1 MMNPLIAQHFSIRY
15 SYFKILT
22 MDNLVQRID
31 VEIERR
37 SLLKHKFYRLW
48 SEGKLDLV
56 HLKGYSSE
64 YFQLVKAVPLMVDN
78 VLSYCTEDMPLRSAL
93 QENRREETEHI
104 ELWKKFSAS
113 MGIKSDQLVDHIS
126 SEATNNA
133 VNFLIE
139 LTKLSLGQGAAA
151 MYAYEKQLP
160 EISRS
165 KIDGLKN
172 HYGIVNKAGATE
184 YFEVHE
190 KVDIKHAAVWKG
202 ILDKASNDRPESL
215 LQSAT
220 ESLRAQNRLLDSVYE
235 RYIEPVNA

>member
-1 MMNPLIAQHFSIRY
+1 
-15 SYFKILT
+15 

-31 VEIERR
+31 LEIERR

-56 HLKGYSSE
+56 DLKGYSSE

-78 VLSYCTEDMPLRSAL
+78 VLSYCTKDMPLRSAI

-104 ELWKKFSAS
+104 ELWAKFAAS
-113 MGIKSDQLVDHIS
+113 LGIKSDQLVDYVS

-133 VNFLIE
+133 ISLLIE
-139 LTKLSLGQGAAA
+139 LTKLSLGKGAAA

-172 HYGIVNKAGATE
+172 FYGIVNNTEATE

-190 KVDIKHAAVWKG
+190 KVDIQHAAVWKS
-202 ILDKASNDRPESL
+202 ILDKTSDNSSESL
-215 LQSAT
+215 LQAAT

-235 RYIEPVNA
+235 RYIEHVTS

>member
-1 MMNPLIAQHFSIRY
+1 MNAIIAQHFSIRC

-31 VEIERR
+31 LEIERR

-56 HLKGYSSE
+56 HLKGYSLE
-64 YFQLVKAVPLMVDN
+64 YFQLVKAVPLLVDN
-78 VLSYCTEDMPLRSAL
+78 VLSYCTKDMTLKSAL
-93 QENRREETEHI
+93 QENHREESEHI
-104 ELWKKFSAS
+104 DLWAKFAAS
-113 MGIKSDQLVDHIS
+113 MGIKSDQLVDYVS
-126 SEATNNA
+126 YEATNNA
-133 VNFLIE
+133 VSLLIE

-172 HYGIVNKAGATE
+172 LYGIGNNTEATE

-190 KVDIKHAAVWKG
+190 KVDIKHAAVWKS
-202 ILDKASNDRPESL
+202 ILEKVSHDRSESL
-215 LQSAT
+215 LQAAT

-235 RYIEPVNA
+235 RYIEPVSS

>member
-1 MMNPLIAQHFSIRY
+1 M
-15 SYFKILT
+15 
-22 MDNLVQRID
+22 QRID
-31 VEIERR
+31 LEIERR

-78 VLSYCTEDMPLRSAL
+78 VLSYCTNEMPLRSAL
-93 QENRREETEHI
+93 QENRREESEHI
-104 ELWKKFSAS
+104 ELWAKFATS
-113 MGIKSDQLVDHIS
+113 MGVKSDQLVDYVS

-133 VNFLIE
+133 VGLLIE

-160 EISRS
+160 EVSRS

-172 HYGIVNKAGATE
+172 LYGIVNNAGATE

-190 KVDIKHAAVWKG
+190 KVDIKHAAVWES
-202 ILDKASNDRPESL
+202 ILDQASDDRPESL
-215 LQSAT
+215 LQAAT
-220 ESLRAQNRLLDSVYE
+220 ESLRAQNRILDSVYE
-235 RYIEPVNA
+235 RYVEPVSS

>member
-1 MMNPLIAQHFSIRY
+1 
-15 SYFKILT
+15 
-22 MDNLVQRID
+22 MDNLVERID
-31 VEIERR
+31 LEIERR

-78 VLSYCTEDMPLRSAL
+78 VLSYCTKDMPLRSAL
-93 QENRREETEHI
+93 QENRRDETEHI
-104 ELWKKFSAS
+104 ELWAKFAAS
-113 MGIKSDQLVDHIS
+113 MGIKSDQLVDYIS
-126 SEATNNA
+126 SEATKHA
-133 VNFLIE
+133 VSLLME

-165 KIDGLKN
+165 KIDGMKN
-172 HYGIVNKAGATE
+172 LYGIVNNAGATE

-190 KVDIKHAAVWKG
+190 KVDIKHAAVWKS
-202 ILDKASNDRPESL
+202 IIDKASDDRPEL
-215 LQSAT
+215 LIQAAT

-235 RYIEPVNA
+235 RYIEPVSS

>member
-1 MMNPLIAQHFSIRY
+1 
-15 SYFKILT
+15 

-31 VEIERR
+31 LEIERR

-56 HLKGYSSE
+56 DLKGYSSE

-78 VLSYCTEDMPLRSAL
+78 VLSYCSKDMHLRSAI
-93 QENRREETEHI
+93 QENCREETEHI
-104 ELWKKFSAS
+104 ELWAKFAAGL
-113 MGIKSDQLVDHIS
+113 GIKSDQLVDYVS

-133 VNFLIE
+133 VSVLIE
-139 LTKLSLGQGAAA
+139 LTKLSLGKGAAA

-172 HYGIVNKAGATE
+172 FYGIANNTEATE
-184 YFEVHE
+184 YFDVHE
-190 KVDIKHAAVWKG
+190 KVDIKHAAVWKS
-202 ILDKASNDRPESL
+202 ILDKTSDNSSESL
-215 LQSAT
+215 LQAAT

-235 RYIEPVNA
+235 RYIEPVTS

>member
-1 MMNPLIAQHFSIRY
+1 
-15 SYFKILT
+15 

-31 VEIERR
+31 LEIERR

-56 HLKGYSSE
+56 DLKGYSSE

-78 VLSYCTEDMPLRSAL
+78 VLSYCTKDMHLRSAI
-93 QENRREETEHI
+93 QENSREETEHI
-104 ELWKKFSAS
+104 ELWAKFAAGL
-113 MGIKSDQLVDHIS
+113 GIKSDQLVDYVS
-126 SEATNNA
+126 SAATNNA
-133 VNFLIE
+133 VSLLIE
-139 LTKLSLGQGAAA
+139 LTKLSLGKGAAA

-172 HYGIVNKAGATE
+172 FYGIANNTEATE

-190 KVDIKHAAVWKG
+190 KVDIKHAAVWKS
-202 ILDKASNDRPESL
+202 ILDKASDNSSESL
-215 LQSAT
+215 LQAAT

-235 RYIEPVNA
+235 RYIEPVTS